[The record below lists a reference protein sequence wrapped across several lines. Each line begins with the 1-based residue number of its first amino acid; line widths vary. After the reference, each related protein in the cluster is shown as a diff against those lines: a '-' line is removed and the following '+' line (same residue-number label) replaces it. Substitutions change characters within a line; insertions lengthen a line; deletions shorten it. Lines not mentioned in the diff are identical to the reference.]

1 MGGPVLI
8 WAGALIAVT
17 LWGASPVATKIAVTA
32 IPAQEVAVWRTV
44 IGGLLA
50 LPVALAMRLPLPKTA
65 AQRGLLALSASM
77 GFIVFPLIYSIGQA
91 LTSATHGALVLA
103 LLSVFTGAYAMAW
116 DRKKPAG
123 KWYLGCVIALSGEAV
138 LILSK
143 DPVGQA
149 TLLGDLVM
157 LLSTLT
163 ASLGYVAGGRLARA
177 GYPSVATTFWGV
189 AAAAPF
195 LLPFAVFFALNRDM
209 TAMAPDAWLAV
220 LYLAVAV
227 TIFGY
232 VLWYWALGKGGIARI
247 GLAQFFQPISGVLLA
262 PALLSEPLTLPVFVA
277 AVLVTAGVF
286 IASRAR

>member
-8 WAGALIAVT
+8 WAGALIAVM
-17 LWGASPVATKIAVTA
+17 LWGASPVATKIAVTT
-32 IPAQEVAVWRTV
+32 IPAAEVAVWRTV

-50 LPVALAMRLPLPKTA
+50 LPVALLMRLPLPKTPG
-65 AQRGLLALSASM
+65 QRGLLALSAGM
-77 GFIVFPLIYSIGQA
+77 GFIVFPLIFSIGQGR
-91 LTSATHGALVLA
+91 TSATHGALILA

-116 DRKKPAG
+116 DRKRPAAR
-123 KWYLGCVIALSGEAV
+123 WYLGCVIALAGEAV

-143 DPVGQA
+143 DGGGEA
-149 TLLGDLVM
+149 TLLGDLIM

-163 ASLGYVAGGRLARA
+163 ASLGYVAGGRLARS
-177 GYPSVATTFWGV
+177 GYPAVATTFWGV
-189 AAAAPF
+189 VIAVPLVAPF
-195 LLPFAVFFALNRDM
+195 AIVFALNRDM
-209 TAMAPDAWLAV
+209 GAVATDAWIAV

-227 TIFGY
+227 TILGY

-262 PALLSEPLTLPVFVA
+262 AVLLSEPLTLPVGIA
-277 AVLVTAGVF
+277 AALVIAGVF